1 MGAPG
6 LLSLL
11 LLCGL
16 GAPCAEA
23 EEPEGPRREVDLIL
37 DCSLAAEEAGRPWGA
52 ASSESTLVLK
62 RVPVPDDGTLDGFTD
77 FPGVSAAAE
86 EPPVALEASVDQ
98 VHLPRAEVLLHA
110 ACQGLAVTCELSR
123 LLHQAAPDSDSA
135 YFIGSIRVAEAQFG
149 ASLVMR
155 APRGAAEGAP
165 LHPRLKLPLSPRG
178 TVLAS
183 VEFLVMT
190 PAPSVQASLRSSV
203 ALPCLFSLAPGSGPA
218 LVEWRRQHR
227 GQGQRVLEWA
237 PGQGQGRAVREGA
250 RLEAGDAAEAG
261 DASLTLPGL
270 TVGDEGAYIC
280 QISSPTHQAQQILLL
295 SVLEPPRV
303 RLSLAREAGAPGLL
317 CSISGY
323 YPLDV
328 AVSWSRQEPGEPASP
343 ASGASFSSHRQSSAG
358 TYSLSSA
365 IPAEPGPRGA
375 TYRCHVT
382 HVSLPEP
389 VTLDIWVAP
398 AGAWNLQLFGSCRQ
412 GRSTHPILASSLD
425 VVVYVSGE
433 QRRSHLTVL

>member
-1 MGAPG
+1 MDGG
-6 LLSLL
+6 
-11 LLCGL
+11 
-16 GAPCAEA
+16 
-23 EEPEGPRREVDLIL
+23 
-37 DCSLAAEEAGRPWGA
+37 GR
-52 ASSESTLVLK
+52 
-62 RVPVPDDGTLDGFTD
+62 
-77 FPGVSAAAE
+77 
-86 EPPVALEASVDQ
+86 
-98 VHLPRAEVLLHA
+98 
-110 ACQGLAVTCELSR
+110 
-123 LLHQAAPDSDSA
+123 
-135 YFIGSIRVAEAQFG
+135 G
-149 ASLVMR
+149 AS
-155 APRGAAEGAP
+155 P
-165 LHPRLKLPLSPRG
+165 
-178 TVLAS
+178 
-183 VEFLVMT
+183 
-190 PAPSVQASLRSSV
+190 PSSWL
-203 ALPCLFSLAPGSGPA
+203 
-218 LVEWRRQHR
+218 
-227 GQGQRVLEWA
+227 LEWA

-425 VVVYVSGE
+425 VAVYVSGE